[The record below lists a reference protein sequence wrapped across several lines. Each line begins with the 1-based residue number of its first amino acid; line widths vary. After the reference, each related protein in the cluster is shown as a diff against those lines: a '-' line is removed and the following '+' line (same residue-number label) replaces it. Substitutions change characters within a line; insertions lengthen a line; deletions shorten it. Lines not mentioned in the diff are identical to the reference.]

1 MAITILWDK
10 NDPANS
16 EDPRN
21 GAAEIRQLKQGLS
34 ERLNQGAGI
43 YLEDPSG
50 TSADAGKIC
59 AGLQAANLW
68 RVYQTNKTTVM
79 LEFDDNAKTMKIGDG
94 IAGANPYI
102 GYMRRIEASTTGFSK
117 QSVQE
122 FSSAATT
129 VAAGATVTWPA
140 APTAMTVS
148 LESAPLVFVS
158 AYFTCSN
165 AAANDEYLDNVA
177 VQVERNA
184 SAAWFNI
191 AGFALGATPLR
202 FTMYSDGAEAE
213 AGFACSCLLSTAFPG
228 GSPIAASDSLKFRW
242 TWTADA
248 GNAATVNIG
257 TASIVAFEL
266 VK

>member
-43 YLEDPSG
+43 FLEDPSG
-50 TSADAGKIC
+50 TSADAGKLC
-59 AGLQAANLW
+59 AGLQAANKW
-68 RVYQTNKTTVM
+68 RVYETNKTTVM
-79 LEFDDNAKTMKIGDG
+79 LEFDDNTSQCLIGDG
-94 IAGANPYI
+94 KNGANPYELI
-102 GYMRRIEASTTGFSK
+102 ARRMSASVTSFDKGAI
-117 QSVQE
+117 QE
-122 FSSAATT
+122 FSSAAGT
-129 VAAGATVTWPA
+129 VAAGATTTWPG
-140 APTAMTVS
+140 APQALTVS
-148 LESAPLVFVS
+148 LEASPRVLVS

-184 SAAWFNI
+184 SGAWFNI
-191 AGFALGATPLR
+191 IGFALGALPLR
-202 FTMYSDGAEAE
+202 FTMYSDGAETE
-213 AGFACSCLLSTAFPG
+213 GFFSGSALLSTTFPG

-242 TWTADA
+242 TWTADG
-248 GNAATVNIG
+248 GNAATVNLD
-257 TASIVAFEL
+257 TACIVAHEL
-266 VK
+266 VH